1 MIIVKLLLQLAMS
14 AIYYIQSIY
23 KYIYIIHTCV
33 LYTAK
38 YAAAKN
44 NKALQFIELKT
55 TSLCDLLLDNQFMDR
70 FYTSTWNIPSSAA
83 VETAVEHTSCCRL
96 IVKSHE

>member
-23 KYIYIIHTCV
+23 KYIYIIHTYV

-70 FYTSTWNIPSSAA
+70 FYTTTWKNIPSS
-83 VETAVEHTSCCRL
+83 ETVEHTSCCRL

>member
-1 MIIVKLLLQLAMS
+1 MKFQYFSSLDHLNT
-14 AIYYIQSIY
+14 Y
-23 KYIYIIHTCV
+23 V

-70 FYTSTWNIPSSAA
+70 FYTTWNIPSSAA
-83 VETAVEHTSCCRL
+83 IETVEHTSCCRL

>member
-1 MIIVKLLLQLAMS
+1 MQ
-14 AIYYIQSIY
+14 YTIY
-23 KYIYIIHTCV
+23 KVYTSIFILYIHITYV

-70 FYTSTWNIPSSAA
+70 FYTTTWNSIPSS
-83 VETAVEHTSCCRL
+83 ETVEHTSCCRL

>member
-1 MIIVKLLLQLAMS
+1 MRINRSNVVQCS
-14 AIYYIQSIY
+14 FIY
-23 KYIYIIHTCV
+23 KPCKIEILVYLYYTY
-33 LYTAK
+33 YTAK

-70 FYTSTWNIPSSAA
+70 FYTTWNSIPSS
-83 VETAVEHTSCCRL
+83 ETVEHTSCCRL

>member
-23 KYIYIIHTCV
+23 KYIYIINTYV

-70 FYTSTWNIPSSAA
+70 FYTTTWNSIPSS
-83 VETAVEHTSCCRL
+83 ETVEHTSCCRL

>member
-23 KYIYIIHTCV
+23 KYIYIIHTYV

-55 TSLCDLLLDNQFMDR
+55 TSLCDLLLDNQFMDT
-70 FYTSTWNIPSSAA
+70 FYTGSP
-83 VETAVEHTSCCRL
+83 L
-96 IVKSHE
+96 VKRTRQLLLVNCKIT

>member
-1 MIIVKLLLQLAMS
+1 MYL
-14 AIYYIQSIY
+14 
-23 KYIYIIHTCV
+23 

-70 FYTSTWNIPSSAA
+70 FYTTWNSIPSS
-83 VETAVEHTSCCRL
+83 ETVEHTSCCRL